1 MRSCDAS
8 KVNTWGWVAHG
19 IPFKLAW
26 EALKYCKLIEK
37 EDDREYNPT
46 LAKLQAR
53 EIRDEV
59 VRLEKTVGAKLDECH
74 KQIRNISAERD
85 LLKAQRNSTIEIE
98 LKEDKLKELIG
109 YCHALTDVFKM
120 LSDRDWEL
128 FDLGRMKLDDT
139 KRHYHSSDA

>member
-1 MRSCDAS
+1 MRSCDAD
-8 KVNTWGWVAHG
+8 KVNTWGWVSHG
-19 IPFKLAW
+19 VPFKLSW
-26 EALKYCKLIEK
+26 EALKYCRLIEK

-53 EIRDEV
+53 EIRGEV

-109 YCHALTDVFKM
+109 YCHALTDVFKI

-139 KRHYHSSDA
+139 ERHNHSSDA